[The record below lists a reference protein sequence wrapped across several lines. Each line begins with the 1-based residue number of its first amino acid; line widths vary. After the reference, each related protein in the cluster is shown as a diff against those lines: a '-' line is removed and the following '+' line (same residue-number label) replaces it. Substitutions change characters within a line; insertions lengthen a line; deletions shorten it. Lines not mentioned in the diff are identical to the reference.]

1 MCWSSSSNGGG
12 GGIIAGSF
20 LAVLIVLGKPEEG
33 GALLTTSCWDEG
45 LLVSVSFP
53 ATFLLSCPVIFDG
66 GGTMSKPD
74 TSPRPIDCR
83 FREGGG
89 GGDDSFIF
97 PEASSYLAYPP
108 SKFDIVWRRLLGN
121 IISGKDII
129 LVGVLH
135 LGGELSGGRGGE
147 EAGDAWDG
155 RLQVS
160 KLWRRHMAGRGG
172 GFLVALFSPPLFE
185 VVMVLLCCDILQYV
199 CDVVGCR
206 KGVTSHRNK
215 GDLTSKHVLVR
226 VALNSSIHFLLLTS
240 PFSNASLSSLVVLGT
255 QSGASR

>member
-1 MCWSSSSNGGG
+1 
-12 GGIIAGSF
+12 
-20 LAVLIVLGKPEEG
+20 
-33 GALLTTSCWDEG
+33 
-45 LLVSVSFP
+45 
-53 ATFLLSCPVIFDG
+53 
-66 GGTMSKPD
+66 MSKPD

-160 KLWRRHMAGRGG
+160 KLWRRYMAGRGG
-172 GFLVALFSPPLFE
+172 GFLVALFSPPLLE
-185 VVMVLLCCDILQYV
+185 VVMVGGLLFFVRHRLA
-199 CDVVGCR
+199 
-206 KGVTSHRNK
+206 TSHLNWRWRHAVCAFFRFLR
-215 GDLTSKHVLVR
+215 DLTSKTYVATFFVR
-226 VALNSSIHFLLLTS
+226 
-240 PFSNASLSSLVVLGT
+240 
-255 QSGASR
+255 